1 MSRGSPDGVWEMTMR
16 KGKAR
21 MLCGVF
27 GLLYSV
33 SSSFQSMACGWHGLT
48 VLPVEREDLYHPS
61 GLTLSLHLTSL
72 GQWIRAGTMSI
83 VSLFKTHWEPLPC
96 FFLFPSHVR
105 IGMSNTVIMVPEW
118 EGTGNRTTDDHSL
131 HAMGMGRWPLLF
143 QVLEILSLQQNWP

>member
-1 MSRGSPDGVWEMTMR
+1 MR

-33 SSSFQSMACGWHGLT
+33 PSSFQSMACGWHGLA

-83 VSLFKTHWEPLPC
+83 VSLFKTLGASPLLLPLP
-96 FFLFPSHVR
+96 LSHK
-105 IGMSNTVIMVPEW
+105 
-118 EGTGNRTTDDHSL
+118 NRNVQYCNHGSR
-131 HAMGMGRWPLLF
+131 MGRHRKQNQRWPQPTCHRHGEMTIVVPSPWNAVTTAKLAIKKL
-143 QVLEILSLQQNWP
+143 VSVRDM